1 MANYPTGVYTPR
13 TRINK
18 SGVVYDPTKQ
28 NVLFVEDVNKTDDEV
43 VAIETELGAS
53 PKGTYGSLALRLA
66 DLLNIAGNS
75 VKSTVD
81 KIEYIVQSRGYGG
94 QIAASCISGNYIYV
108 AGLVTFKI
116 YKYEMS
122 TMRLI
127 ATSASY
133 GYQINALAT
142 NGTNIYAGG
151 STLNKV
157 RKYLMSDMSYV
168 GQSSDYGGSIF
179 ALCVQGTKIYAG
191 GSGDYKIKAYLLS
204 DLSDDCVS
212 VTTGNQVVAICC
224 DSTYLYCT
232 SVTNKTVQRFLLSD
246 MSYVDASSAMGG
258 NAVSMAISGGYLIVG
273 CATVL
278 AVYKIRTSDMATI
291 VVSDYLMPTMYGVAT
306 DGNFIYV
313 DAAKL
318 LGLNFMCA
326 HTVADNC
333 VANFLQK
340 KVDAEKPETIKD
352 LLELLLEIPEYSLSE
367 AAGVGPSLIA
377 GRDNAKAGR
386 IMVDMTG
393 GTEGSKELIEKWA
406 RAGVNTVVGMHFSEE
421 HRKEMDKHFINAVI
435 AGHISS
441 DNLGLN
447 LLFDEIIKKGGKLE
461 FIECSGF
468 RRVKR

>member
-1 MANYPTGVYTPR
+1 MKLREFYR
-13 TRINK
+13 
-18 SGVVYDPTKQ
+18 
-28 NVLFVEDVNKTDDEV
+28 L
-43 VAIETELGAS
+43 AIETGMDNDPRGRKKMEKLLKLAKESFVELKAEKKKYFDRDRLINPYADTRILNGDKDAEI
-53 PKGTYGSLALRLA
+53 KRILVGIDMEAGEIVLA
-66 DLLNIAGNS
+66 DRLME
-75 VKSTVD
+75 KQ
-81 KIEYIVQSRGYGG
+81 KIDLVLSHHPEGRGLANLHEVMS
-94 QIAASCISGNYIYV
+94 IHSDVAASFGV
-108 AGLVTFKI
+108 
-116 YKYEMS
+116 
-122 TMRLI
+122 
-127 ATSASY
+127 
-133 GYQINALAT
+133 
-142 NGTNIYAGG
+142 
-151 STLNKV
+151 
-157 RKYLMSDMSYV
+157 
-168 GQSSDYGGSIF
+168 SIT
-179 ALCVQGTKIYAG
+179 AAEGVMLTR
-191 GSGDYKIKAYLLS
+191 IKE
-204 DLSDDCVS
+204 
-212 VTTGNQVVAICC
+212 IE
-224 DSTYLYCT
+224 
-232 SVTNKTVQRFLLSD
+232 R
-246 MSYVDASSAMGG
+246 
-258 NAVSMAISGGYLIVG
+258 
-273 CATVL
+273 
-278 AVYKIRTSDMATI
+278 R
-291 VVSDYLMPTMYGVAT
+291 LMPVNHFRA
-306 DGNFIYV
+306 V